1 MEATPAAPPPSPLD
15 RVRALGAIRQLR
27 GGVVA
32 GVMLKASDPDLADF
46 MASLARSGL
55 IADPHAEPDAP
66 HVKPVSGAVRDPSA
80 LPKPKRKFGRNPDM
94 SSDPWAPSEEQKRM
108 LAFIDKSVRLV
119 NREVI
124 HKHIPGLTKERF
136 VEFAASVAR
145 LRADYLS
152 SAMKAFLDGQG
163 DEKELA
169 DLAHKRELFEEG
181 VKAYE
186 ALHRALERGYID
198 PEGTKG

>member
-1 MEATPAAPPPSPLD
+1 MSAPAADSPAID
-15 RVRALGAIRQLR
+15 RTRAVAAIRQLR

-32 GVMLKASDPDLADF
+32 GVMEKASEADF
-46 MASLARSGL
+46 AAFVTSLARSGFV
-55 IADPHAEPDAP
+55 ADLATGDAHHPAHMAEGTAL
-66 HVKPVSGAVRDPSA
+66 DPAA
-80 LPKPKRKFGRNPDM
+80 LPPPKRKFGRKPDM
-94 SSDPWAPSEEQKRM
+94 AIDPWVPSDEQKRM
-108 LAFIDKSVRLV
+108 LAFVDKSVRLV

-136 VEFAASVAR
+136 VEFAAAVAR

-152 SAMKAFLDGQG
+152 CAMRAFLDGEG
-163 DEKELA
+163 SEKELA

-198 PEGTKG
+198 PEGSKT

>member
-1 MEATPAAPPPSPLD
+1 MQPQPQPAFD
-15 RVRALGAIRQLR
+15 RPRAIRQIRQLR

-32 GVMLKASDPDLADF
+32 GVMEKASDLDLSMF
-46 MASLARSGL
+46 VGSLARSGL
-55 IADPHAEPDAP
+55 VADIDGDGTTHVAP
-66 HVKPVSGAVRDPSA
+66 TADGYDHGAIVDPA
-80 LPKPKRKFGRNPDM
+80 TLPKPKRKFGRKPDM
-94 SSDPWAPSEEQKRM
+94 TTDPWAPTDEQKRM

-119 NREVI
+119 NREII

-136 VEFAASVAR
+136 VEFAATVAR
-145 LRADYLS
+145 LRADYLA
-152 SAMKAFLDGQG
+152 SAMTAFLDGKG
-163 DEKELA
+163 ESTELD
-169 DLAHKRELFEEG
+169 DLARKRELFEEG

>member
-1 MEATPAAPPPSPLD
+1 M
-15 RVRALGAIRQLR
+15 AI
-27 GGVVA
+27 
-32 GVMLKASDPDLADF
+32 
-46 MASLARSGL
+46 
-55 IADPHAEPDAP
+55 
-66 HVKPVSGAVRDPSA
+66 
-80 LPKPKRKFGRNPDM
+80 
-94 SSDPWAPSEEQKRM
+94 DPWVPSDEQKRM
-108 LAFIDKSVRLV
+108 LAFVDKSVRLV

-136 VEFAASVAR
+136 VEFAAAVAR

-152 SAMKAFLDGQG
+152 CAMRAFLDGEG
-163 DEKELA
+163 SEKELA

-198 PEGTKG
+198 PEGSKT

>member
-1 MEATPAAPPPSPLD
+1 MDASAALPD
-15 RVRALGAIRQLR
+15 RPRALAAIRQLR

-32 GVMLKASDPDLADF
+32 GVMDKAPDADLAAF
-46 MASLARSGL
+46 VASLARSGL
-55 IADPHAEPDAP
+55 VADPAAEADAP
-66 HVKPVSGAVRDPSA
+66 HVKPIAGAVLDPA
-80 LPKPKRKFGRNPDM
+80 RLPKPKRKFGRNPDM
-94 SSDPWAPSEEQKRM
+94 TSDPWAPSEEQKRM

-136 VEFAASVAR
+136 VEFAAAVAR

-152 SAMKAFLDGQG
+152 SAMAAFLDGEG
-163 DEKELA
+163 EDKELTE
-169 DLAHKRELFEEG
+169 LTHKRELFEEG

-198 PEGTKG
+198 PEGTKT

>member
-1 MEATPAAPPPSPLD
+1 VTGTHAPPVAGASD

-32 GVMLKASDPDLADF
+32 GVMLKAGDPDLANF

-55 IADPHAEPDAP
+55 IADPAGESDAP
-66 HVKPVSGAVRDPSA
+66 QVKPVSGAVRDPSA

-94 SSDPWAPSEEQKRM
+94 TDPWAPSEEQKRM

-152 SAMKAFLDGQG
+152 SAMKAFLDGEG
-163 DEKELA
+163 EEKELA
-169 DLAHKRELFEEG
+169 DLAHKRALFEEG

-198 PEGTKG
+198 PEGTKT

>member
-1 MEATPAAPPPSPLD
+1 MTTPQAASPSGPLD
-15 RVRALGAIRQLR
+15 RVRALAAIRQLR

-32 GVMLKASDPDLADF
+32 GVLLKASDPDLASY

-55 IADPHAEPDAP
+55 VADAAHEADAP
-66 HVKPVSGAVRDPSA
+66 QVRPVSGAILDPSF
-80 LPKPKRKFGRNPDM
+80 LPKPKRKFGRKPDM
-94 SSDPWAPSEEQKRM
+94 TDPWAPSEEQKRM

-152 SAMKAFLDGQG
+152 SAMRAFLDGEG
-163 DEKELA
+163 EEKELA
-169 DLAHKRELFEEG
+169 DLAHKRALFEEG

>member
-1 MEATPAAPPPSPLD
+1 MQPQPQPPYERP
-15 RVRALGAIRQLR
+15 RALRLIRQLR

-32 GVMLKASDPDLADF
+32 GVMEKASDLDLSMF
-46 MASLARSGL
+46 VASFARSGL
-55 IADPHAEPDAP
+55 VADEGDGPS
-66 HVKPVSGAVRDPSA
+66 HVPPPAYGYDHGAIVDPSM
-80 LPKPKRKFGRNPDM
+80 LPAPKRKFGRNPAM

-119 NREVI
+119 NREII
-124 HKHIPGLTKERF
+124 HKQIPGLTKERF

-145 LRADYLS
+145 LRADYLA
-152 SAMKAFLDGQG
+152 SAMTAFLDGKG
-163 DEKELA
+163 EAAELDELSR
-169 DLAHKRELFEEG
+169 KRELFEEG

-198 PEGTKG
+198 PEGTKAG

>member
-1 MEATPAAPPPSPLD
+1 VTGTHAPPVAGAPD

-32 GVMLKASDPDLADF
+32 GVMLKAGDPDLANF

-55 IADPHAEPDAP
+55 IADPAGEADAP
-66 HVKPVSGAVRDPSA
+66 QVKPVSGAVRDPSA
-80 LPKPKRKFGRNPDM
+80 LPKPKRKFGRKPDM
-94 SSDPWAPSEEQKRM
+94 TDPWAPSEEQKRM

-152 SAMKAFLDGQG
+152 SAMKAFLDGEG
-163 DEKELA
+163 EEKELA
-169 DLAHKRELFEEG
+169 DLAHKRALFEEG

-198 PEGTKG
+198 PEGTKT